1 MRGYSIRALMAFILV
16 SAVGLA
22 ALRNANEFW
31 AVATTMA
38 ALACFLIAVAW
49 AILLR
54 GRQRAWWLGF
64 AVLGGAYL
72 FVSLSPMRKLL
83 GTRRL
88 LQYVHARIAGSSI
101 ETFEI
106 SRSGQ
111 GSILCRIVTTDGE
124 VSERTLPENVFN
136 SARGRDVL
144 SSIVP
149 PSRWQSL
156 FPGVTN
162 ADAFQR
168 VGDSLFALLVGL
180 TGGMVAAWLR
190 RRRDRVGV
198 G

>member
-72 FVSLSPMRKLL
+72 FVSLSPMRASRHEA
-83 GTRRL
+83 TTAIRPRENRRL
-88 LQYVHARIAGSSI
+88 L
-101 ETFEI
+101 
-106 SRSGQ
+106 
-111 GSILCRIVTTDGE
+111 D
-124 VSERTLPENVFN
+124 
-136 SARGRDVL
+136 
-144 SSIVP
+144 
-149 PSRWQSL
+149 
-156 FPGVTN
+156 
-162 ADAFQR
+162 
-168 VGDSLFALLVGL
+168 
-180 TGGMVAAWLR
+180 
-190 RRRDRVGV
+190 
-198 G
+198 